1 MAITAA
7 LAYFTGPDTADWLQN
22 LPQSFDKELIENH
35 ALWGRFAFITAI
47 LTGLLGLMNHV
58 QKNEEGHPAKTLY
71 LIQFFL
77 VLLSLVLFIYTAHL
91 GGAIRRP
98 DLW

>member
-7 LAYFTGPDTADWLQN
+7 IAYFTGPGTADWLKS
-22 LPQSFDKELIENH
+22 LPQTFNKELIENH
-35 ALWGRFAFITAI
+35 ALWGRFTFMAAM
-47 LTGLLGLMNHV
+47 LTGLIGLMNRV
-58 QKNEEGHPAKTLY
+58 QKNEEEHPAKTLY
-71 LIQFFL
+71 FIQFIL
-77 VLLSLVLFIYTAHL
+77 VIISLCLIMYTAHL